1 MLALRST
8 ARCQRLLFSTA
19 TPITRRPAYLSRAM
33 STLFEAIKED
43 HEEVRHARY
52 GAGGR
57 EVAEHILRS
66 NRCTS
71 IMTSTSVPMSV
82 ATLTHKHD
90 GHVNSLGRSPDT
102 RWERRS

>member
-8 ARCQRLLFSTA
+8 ARCQRLLFSTTA
-19 TPITRRPAYLSRAM
+19 PITRQPAYLSRAM

-71 IMTSTSVPMSV
+71 IMTSASVPMSV